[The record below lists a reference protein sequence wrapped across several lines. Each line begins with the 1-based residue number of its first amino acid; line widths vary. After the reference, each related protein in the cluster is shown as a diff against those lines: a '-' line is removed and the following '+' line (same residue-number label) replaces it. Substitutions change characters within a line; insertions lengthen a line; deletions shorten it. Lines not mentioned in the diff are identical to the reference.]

1 MLNEMFANSPI
12 PVLEQLVNFAQSR
25 HNVLASNVAN
35 IDTPGYVRQEVNF
48 ETELQRMF
56 NHGSNQLAATDPRHY
71 TGGASLRDQ
80 LGMDPQQL
88 LSSSRL
94 DGNSV
99 DIDQEMITLTETQMR
114 YQAASQVLSKKL
126 GIIRTVIQ

>member
-1 MLNEMFANSPI
+1 MNPI
-12 PVLEQLVNFAQSR
+12 GDRGLQTLTGWLDGLSR
-25 HNVLASNVAN
+25 RQQATSNNIAN
-35 IDTPGYVRQEVNF
+35 IDTPGYMRQQVNF

-56 NHGSNQLAATDPRHY
+56 GQGSAGMATTDERHFT
-71 TGGASLRDQ
+71 TGNALRDQ

-94 DGNSV
+94 DGNTV

-114 YQAASQVLSKKL
+114 FQAASQAISKKL
-126 GIIRTVIQ
+126 GTIRTVIQ

>member
-1 MLNEMFANSPI
+1 MNPI
-12 PVLEQLVNFAQSR
+12 GDRGLQTLTGWLDGLSARQQ
-25 HNVLASNVAN
+25 ATSNNIAN
-35 IDTPGYVRQEVNF
+35 IDTPGYVRQQVNF

-56 NHGSNQLAATDPRHY
+56 NRGSNGMAATDARHY
-71 TGGASLRDQ
+71 TGGNSLRDQ

-88 LSSSRL
+88 LESTRM

-114 YQAASQVLSKKL
+114 FQAASQALSKKL
-126 GIIRTVIQ
+126 GTIRTVIQ

>member
-1 MLNEMFANSPI
+1 MNPI
-12 PVLEQLVNFAQSR
+12 GDRGLGTLTGWLDGLSR
-25 HNVLASNVAN
+25 RQQATSNNIAN
-35 IDTPGYVRQEVNF
+35 IDTPGYARQEVNF

-56 NHGSNQLAATDPRHY
+56 GRGANGMATTDARHY
-71 TGGASLRDQ
+71 TSGSALRGQ

-114 YQAASQVLSKKL
+114 FQAASQALSKKL
-126 GIIRTVIQ
+126 GTIRTVIQ

>member
-1 MLNEMFANSPI
+1 MNPIGDRGLNTLAGW
-12 PVLEQLVNFAQSR
+12 LDGLSR
-25 HNVLASNVAN
+25 RQQATSNNIAN
-35 IDTPGYVRQEVNF
+35 IDTPGYVRQQVNF
-48 ETELQRMF
+48 ETELQRQF
-56 NHGSNQLAATDPRHY
+56 NQGSNGIAATDPRHY
-71 TGGASLRDQ
+71 TSGSALRDQ
-80 LGMDPQQL
+80 LGLDPQQL

-114 YQAASQVLSKKL
+114 FQAASQALSKKL

>member
-1 MLNEMFANSPI
+1 MNPIGDRGLNTLAGW
-12 PVLEQLVNFAQSR
+12 LDGLSR
-25 HNVLASNVAN
+25 RQQATSNNIAN
-35 IDTPGYVRQEVNF
+35 IDTPGYVRQQVNF
-48 ETELQRMF
+48 ETELQRQF
-56 NHGSNQLAATDPRHY
+56 NQGSNGIAATDPRHY
-71 TGGASLRDQ
+71 TSGRALRDQ
-80 LGMDPQQL
+80 LGLDPQQL

-114 YQAASQVLSKKL
+114 FQAASQALSKKL

>member
-1 MLNEMFANSPI
+1 MNPIGDRGLSTVTGWLNG
-12 PVLEQLVNFAQSR
+12 LSR
-25 HNVLASNVAN
+25 RSQATSNNIAN

-48 ETELQRMF
+48 ETELQRQFGQGTTSM
-56 NHGSNQLAATDPRHY
+56 AVTDPRHI
-71 TGGASLRDQ
+71 TSGNKLRDS
-80 LGMDPQQL
+80 LGLDPQQL
-88 LSSSRL
+88 LSSSRM

-99 DIDQEMITLTETQMR
+99 DIDQEMVTLTETQMR

>member
-1 MLNEMFANSPI
+1 MNPI
-12 PVLEQLVNFAQSR
+12 GDRGLSTVTSWLDGLSR
-25 HNVLASNVAN
+25 RSQATSNNIAN

-48 ETELQRMF
+48 ETELQRQFGQGVTQM
-56 NHGSNQLAATDPRHY
+56 STTDPRHY
-71 TGGASLRDQ
+71 TAGSKQRDA
-80 LGMDPQQL
+80 LGLDPQQL
-88 LSSSRL
+88 LSSSRM

-99 DIDQEMITLTETQMR
+99 DIDQEMVTLTETQMR

>member
-1 MLNEMFANSPI
+1 MNPIGDRGLQSLAGWLNG
-12 PVLEQLVNFAQSR
+12 LSR
-25 HNVLASNVAN
+25 RQQATSNNIAN

-114 YQAASQVLSKKL
+114 YQAASQVRSKKL
-126 GIIRTVIQ
+126 GIIRTEIQ

>member
-1 MLNEMFANSPI
+1 MNPIGDRGIATVTGWLNG
-12 PVLEQLVNFAQSR
+12 LSR
-25 HNVLASNVAN
+25 RSQATSNNIAN

-48 ETELQRMF
+48 ETELQRQF
-56 NHGSNQLAATDPRHY
+56 GTGQTQLAATDPRHI
-71 TGGASLRDQ
+71 TAGNTLRDS
-80 LGMDPQQL
+80 LGLDPQQL
-88 LSSSRL
+88 LTSSRM

-99 DIDQEMITLTETQMR
+99 DIDQEMVTLTETQMR

>member
-1 MLNEMFANSPI
+1 MNPIGDRGLQTLSGWLNG
-12 PVLEQLVNFAQSR
+12 LSR
-25 HNVLASNVAN
+25 RQEATSNNIAN
-35 IDTPGYVRQEVNF
+35 IDTPGYVRQQVNF

-56 NHGSNQLAATDPRHY
+56 NRGSNEMAATDARHY
-71 TGGASLRDQ
+71 TGGNSLRDQ

-88 LSSSRL
+88 LSSSRM

-114 YQAASQVLSKKL
+114 FQAASQALSKKL
-126 GIIRTVIQ
+126 GTIRTVIQ